1 MLQSTSVTRS
11 ISGLLATVLALCA
24 LLPVAAAPALAH
36 KGLLPAPYQIDG
48 LVRFKSDR
56 TRLNDGLDLEP
67 RPPSACF
74 FGPRMAGAACSG
86 RATTPCF
93 VEAKCPG

>member
-1 MLQSTSVTRS
+1 MLQSTIVTRS

-48 LVRFKSDR
+48 LVRLKSDR
-56 TRLNDGLDLEP
+56 YRLDDGLGL
-67 RPPSACF
+67 RAQAA
-74 FGPRMAGAACSG
+74 FGP
-86 RATTPCF
+86 F
-93 VEAKCPG
+93 VWAEDGWRGLFRPRDYALLC